1 MKRYV
6 LTAEAQLDLRQ
17 IRDHVVDTGGVR
29 ASRYVVA
36 AIVSGFR
43 AVARMP
49 GQGHRRED
57 LTKRD
62 ELRFWSVFSYL
73 IVYRIDREPITSR
86 SKSRL
91 AGVYSG
97 SEARRGKGV
106 SL

>member
-17 IRDHVVDTGGVR
+17 IRDYVLDASGVR

-36 AIVSGFR
+36 ALVNAFR

-57 LTKRD
+57 LTQRD
-62 ELRFWSVFSYL
+62 ELRFWPVFSYL
-73 IVYRIDREPITSR
+73 IVYRIDRKPITVIAILHAKR
-86 SKSRL
+86 DAAQLLRD
-91 AGVYSG
+91 
-97 SEARRGKGV
+97 R
-106 SL
+106 